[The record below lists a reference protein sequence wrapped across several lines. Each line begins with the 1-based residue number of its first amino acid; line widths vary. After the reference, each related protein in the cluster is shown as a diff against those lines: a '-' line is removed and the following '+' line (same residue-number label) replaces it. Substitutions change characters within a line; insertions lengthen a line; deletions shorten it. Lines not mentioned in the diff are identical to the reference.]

1 MNVHKLKN
9 FRIIIIITTFLLAF
23 LHICIGNQPRLQANA
38 ALNSTSFNYNG
49 EPCWYWL
56 LGNIYNNDTG
66 EVSYCIDQMKSD
78 PNDSPSYT
86 YSRHLDK
93 NDPINYVLYNGY
105 PRTNTIGGVSFPNDK
120 AQAATV
126 LAIWMLRGTTGYDGS
141 YQSKSTK
148 EWTNWKNPNG
158 NFGSGLQS
166 QATIIVD
173 AAARLAND
181 AKNNAGSVPACA
193 ALYEPSNA
201 SCQQI
206 VMFMIL
212 NGSLDLQKAS
222 DNAAVTNGNGNYS
235 LAGATYGLW
244 NDDCSG
250 TGRSFVTDSNGYA
263 KIDGLDAGWYW
274 VHEITAPKGYQ
285 LDTTHGQNGN
295 AVGYNDNGWYHVE
308 VVAGENRRVNGNV
321 VYDTPRIGKIAVQK
335 KDIVTDSAVSKAGF
349 KFRLLA
355 SDKSTI
361 VRDELISDDNGQVTF
376 DNLGFGAYYVQE
388 TAAVSPFALNNEPVA
403 VSVSD
408 DGSSS
413 AKTFVTSISDKM
425 CYGNAEIKKIDN
437 VKSSLVPGVG
447 YNVVAQEDI
456 EHPDGTIMYHEG
468 DIVQHLVTG
477 EDGTATTKDGAEDN
491 RLYIGADG
499 DGQYAFVET
508 DVPAP
513 LTINKTPIP
522 FTIAYAGDHAEKI
535 DTVHAT
541 QVNNVAY
548 GSASITKT
556 DNVLNEAIPNTTYD
570 VTATKDIKLWN
581 GTIIYKKGEK
591 VDSLIT
597 DENGKAKTT
606 TRLYVGTDGTGDYA
620 LTETSVPTGATIK
633 TDPIAFTITYQ
644 DENVEVLGNTELT
657 QVNNIVYG
665 SAQISKT
672 DNVISSNVPYAE
684 FDVIATEDI
693 TLWNGHRIY
702 KKNQIIE
709 HVITGQDGIAKTR
722 KRLYIGSDGDGEYE
736 FVETAVKAP
745 LLLDTTPIPFTIT
758 YEDNNTENVG
768 CMNVQKSNTVPYTTP
783 SLTKTD
789 NVLNSG
795 VPGVEYDIKAAENIN
810 LWNGTIYKK
819 GQIIEHVVTDSDGI
833 AHGTKPYYP
842 GITGIGRYEFIETK
856 VPTGLTIDKTPI
868 PFTVKYKNQ
877 NDANLDSPGVTQ
889 TNNVV
894 YGSASIKKTETT
906 NGTNIAGAEF
916 DVVATKDI
924 ELWNG
929 NKVYKNGQVVDHIKT
944 ASDGIAMTSKP
955 LYIGSDGEGTYKF
968 VETFTPCPYFNDR
981 VDVPFSISYIDD
993 RTENVQIE
1001 KTAQKNKDNDVQ
1013 TVRIKFNKTDFS
1025 NDAPVN
1031 GAVFELSSNSDIKT
1045 QSGSVI
1051 YKKDQVIGTYTTDS
1065 SGQFNVDTNVVK
1077 VDASGSCS
1085 YKFVEVKAPK
1095 GYVIDSTPAEFTV
1108 TYEGQNI
1115 KIQDNKTVS
1124 IKNKPNTFKLMKS
1137 VMSKDMNTDVTD
1149 TTVPNAT
1156 FRLWNKSDE
1165 LPVSVTDGS
1174 DSYALR
1180 IDNGNMAHEVT
1191 VAQTTDKAQAVL
1203 AKDSADGYAIVL
1215 TDEKG
1220 NINEIK
1226 GTSAIDLSPAR
1237 YTVSIIDSKGVN
1249 VDSFDGDKHI
1259 DLKSG
1264 KNAVY
1269 AVTIDDESGEA
1280 KVAEK
1285 TENIEDVTADVKK
1298 ENGAYIATGL
1308 VLDTDYQVE
1317 VDGNVVYT
1325 FKTSDE
1331 GGKTYYGRYST
1342 TATVYPYKRQPMLLT
1357 SDSKFIDKFT
1367 INGKDYPVQTKVDTN
1382 GEINF
1387 THIIPGSYGIGET
1400 DVPALGDKLPET
1412 DQSYLINTDICY
1424 FKVDET
1430 TGRINDVN
1438 DFQTSTEDDYTVVT
1452 LSKVEV
1458 TGGAEIPG
1466 AELEV
1471 QKPNGDVIDSWTSS
1485 DTPHVIARL
1494 APGEY
1499 AFVEKMTPNRY
1510 DQATRVEFEIKDTG
1524 EVQHV
1529 EMVDS
1534 PIEINARLDKRQEIA
1549 KPIVAE
1555 TSPNGDGKNKA
1566 NTNDNANGE
1575 FEYSLDYKST
1585 SNTWTDEF
1593 TVYDSLDGVN
1603 DGLARLDY
1611 VVTAQSSKDFDGKL
1625 NVWYQ
1630 TNKTP
1635 ADYNDDAAKAN
1646 ATVDDGHENP
1656 WITGD
1661 TRGEDSQK
1669 NDPDGDGRIIDYTG
1683 WRLWAKDV
1691 STLAASKLNV
1701 SDLNLDEDE
1710 YVTAFRFEYGRVDK
1724 GFTTRIS
1731 AWDRDDLKDEHDDL
1745 DVVAYVRSESFIEPS
1760 FDVKRS
1766 ILSALM
1772 RSMDKP
1778 DDDVTDNNDDS
1789 DNANADTGETAP
1801 DEAELLEKRITEAID
1816 SGDENALNALIPS
1829 VKNLVTMNIDTFLS
1843 SIDPSNI
1850 DEVEDT
1856 IEKTSSAYDKFSSI
1870 MSESDKKKVDSSFEQ
1885 VKKDIQSNDGDNDE
1899 QIANLSFDV
1908 KELAVAIDAAIEAID
1923 VRGNDTSVKYSP
1935 VIIGMHVTD
1944 QYVPGTNLTNSAYV
1958 DAYRN
1963 GSGDNLQGHDNDKV
1977 TQTPKQEL
1985 LSSINNDL
1993 VQTGYEYIN
2002 LFIIFCSS
2010 TIVFSLLLLAI
2021 HRKIG

>member
-1 MNVHKLKN
+1 MGWGGVMNYSKHGNSNNNGFHK
-9 FRIIIIITTFLLAF
+9 RIRRNERMGYANRLHVIIVALFLCVLSGF
-23 LHICIGNQPRLQANA
+23 STEISANA
-38 ALNSTSFNYNG
+38 AQPGSFSGTAYITITNRAAATASYGATTAQCKATINLPNGAQVVGYGHCISGIAYAVPYDGTYNYTATHVGNGRYNVTVYSSTS
-49 EPCWYWL
+49 
-56 LGNIYNNDTG
+56 
-66 EVSYCIDQMKSD
+66 
-78 PNDSPSYT
+78 
-86 YSRHLDK
+86 
-93 NDPINYVLYNGY
+93 
-105 PRTNTIGGVSFPNDK
+105 
-120 AQAATV
+120 A
-126 LAIWMLRGTTGYDGS
+126 GS
-141 YQSKSTK
+141 
-148 EWTNWKNPNG
+148 
-158 NFGSGLQS
+158 
-166 QATIIVD
+166 
-173 AAARLAND
+173 
-181 AKNNAGSVPACA
+181 NAGAFKPGAMKGTQNMGEI
-193 ALYEPSNA
+193 YITY
-201 SCQQI
+201 I
-206 VMFMIL
+206 VQ
-212 NGSLDLQKAS
+212 GSLDIQKAS
-222 DNAAVTNGNGNYS
+222 DNTSVTNGNSNYS

-244 NDDCSG
+244 NNDLSG

-709 HVITGQDGIAKTR
+709 HVITGQDGIAKTSAR
-722 KRLYIGSDGDGEYE
+722 YYVGSDGDGQYA
-736 FVETAVKAP
+736 FVETAVRAP
-745 LLLDTTPIPFTIT
+745 LLLDKTPIPFIIT
-758 YEDNNTENVG
+758 YKDNHTENVG
-768 CMNVQKSNTVPYTTP
+768 EANTHQTNRVPYTVT

-789 NVLNSG
+789 NVLHSG
-795 VPGVEYDIKAAENIN
+795 IPGVEYDIRAAENIN
-810 LWNGTIYKK
+810 LWNGVIYKK
-819 GQIIEHVVTDSDGI
+819 GQIIEHVVTDSNGD
-833 AHGTKPYYP
+833 AKGTKPYYP
-842 GITGIGRYEFIETK
+842 GITGIGRYEFVETK
-856 VPTGLTIDKTPI
+856 VPTGITIDTTPI

-929 NKVYKNGQVVDHIKT
+929 NKVYKNGQVVDHIKSNSNGVAT
-944 ASDGIAMTSKP
+944 TSKP
-955 LYIGSDGEGTYKF
+955 LYVGSNGEGTYKF

-1013 TVRIKFNKTDFS
+1013 TVKIKFNKTDFS
-1025 NDAPVN
+1025 NNAPVD
-1031 GAVFELSSNSDIKT
+1031 GAVFELSPNSDIKT

-1424 FKVDET
+1424 FTVDET

-1438 DFQTSTEDDYTVVT
+1438 DFQTSTENDYTVVT
-1452 LSKVEV
+1452 FSKVEV

-1471 QKPNGDVIDSWTSS
+1471 QKQNGDVIDSWTST

-1494 APGEY
+1494 APGKY
-1499 AFVEKMTPNRY
+1499 VMVEKMTPNRY
-1510 DQATRVEFEIKDTG
+1510 DQATRVEFEIKDTS

-1529 EMVDS
+1529 EMVDN
-1534 PIEINARLDKRQEIA
+1534 PIEINAQLDKRQEIA
-1549 KPIVAE
+1549 KPVVAE
-1555 TSPNGDGKNKA
+1555 TSPNGDGKNRA
-1566 NTNDNANGE
+1566 DAQDNDSGS
-1575 FEYSLDYKST
+1575 FEYSLDFEST
-1585 SNTWTDEF
+1585 SNTWADEF
-1593 TVYDSLDGVN
+1593 TVYDPLDGVG

-1611 VVTAQSSKDFDGKL
+1611 IVTAQAMNDYDGKM

-1635 ADYNDDAAKAN
+1635 ADYKDDAAEAN

-1683 WRLWAKDV
+1683 WKLWAKDV
-1691 STLAASKLNV
+1691 STLTASKLNV
-1701 SDLNLDEDE
+1701 SDLNLDKDE
-1710 YVTAFRFEYGRVDK
+1710 YVTAFRFEYGRVEK
-1724 GFTTRIS
+1724 GFTTRTS
-1731 AWDRDDLKDEHDDL
+1731 AWNRDDLKDEHDDL
-1745 DVVAYVRSESFIEPS
+1745 DVVAYIRSESFKETS
-1760 FDVKRS
+1760 FNLKKS
-1766 ILSALM
+1766 ILNALM
-1772 RSMDKP
+1772 QSMNKP
-1778 DDDVTDNNDDS
+1778 NNSATDSNGDS
-1789 DNANADTGETAP
+1789 DNTIDDTSDNTQNDS
-1801 DEAELLEKRITEAID
+1801 DEAALLKEQVVEAIN
-1816 SGDENALNALIPS
+1816 SNDENALNTLIPS
-1829 VKNLVTMNIDTFLS
+1829 VKKLVTDNLDSRLTA
-1843 SIDPSNI
+1843 IDPSDI
-1850 DEVEDT
+1850 DT
-1856 IEKTSSAYDKFSSI
+1856 AKQIIEGISSAYDKFSSATNA
-1870 MSESDKKKVDSSFEQ
+1870 SDKKKVDAALEQ
-1885 VKKDIQSNDGDNDE
+1885 LEKDIKSDDDE
-1899 QIANLSFDV
+1899 QTAMILDDIKNLT
-1908 KELAVAIDAAIEAID
+1908 AAINTAIEAID
-1923 VRGNDTSVKYSP
+1923 VRESDTSVKYTP
-1935 VIIGMHVTD
+1935 ALIGMHVTD
-1944 QYVPGTNLTNSAYV
+1944 QYVPGKNLTNSAYV

-1963 GSGDNLQGHDNDKV
+1963 GSGENLQGHDNDKV
-1977 TQTPKQEL
+1977 TQTPKQEY
-1985 LSSINNDL
+1985 SDVASDVVNDL
-1993 VQTGYEYIN
+1993 VQTGINNLPYI
-2002 LFIIFCSS
+2002 IIGIIASAAVII
-2010 TIVFSLLLLAI
+2010 IVM
-2021 HRKIG
+2021 KKKN